1 VIIGSSRV
9 LSILR
14 SGCLT
19 VELSHR
25 HVDIWEEALKFSTFK
40 ALVSIIRGVLK
51 CEKGEET

>member
-1 VIIGSSRV
+1 VTIGSSRV

-19 VELSHR
+19 VELSHCY
-25 HVDIWEEALKFSTFK
+25 VDIWEEALKFSTFK
-40 ALVSIIRGVLK
+40 ALVSIITGVLK

>member
-1 VIIGSSRV
+1 

-19 VELSHR
+19 VELSHC
-25 HVDIWEEALKFSTFK
+25 HADIWEEAMKFSTFK
-40 ALVSIIRGVLK
+40 ALVSAIRGVLK